1 MIDMSEL
8 IFTEHHTVLIDNILK
23 QNEMIDQLYLS
34 TKIYESIFYSS
45 DDDDEKIKE
54 KIKNVYYL
62 FVNWLFQ
69 NNVFFD
75 FKYDY
80 PNEFDN
86 IFRGTIFSYQAYENP
101 INYIYLYLLDLKQIY
116 KMMNNNSIDLA
127 NNQ

>member
-1 MIDMSEL
+1 MIDISEL
-8 IFTEHHTVLIDNILK
+8 IFTEHHTVLIDDILK

-34 TKIYESIFYSS
+34 TKIYESIFYSN
-45 DDDDEKIKE
+45 DDDDENIKE

-101 INYIYLYLLDLKQIY
+101 INYIYSYLLDLKQ
-116 KMMNNNSIDLA
+116 NSIDLE

>member
-8 IFTEHHTVLIDNILK
+8 IFTEHHTVLIDDIIK

-86 IFRGTIFSYQAYENP
+86 IFRGTIFSYQSYENP
-101 INYIYLYLLDLKQIY
+101 INFIYSYLLDLKQ
-116 KMMNNNSIDLA
+116 NSIDLA

>member
-101 INYIYLYLLDLKQIY
+101 INYIYLYLLDLKQ
-116 KMMNNNSIDLA
+116 NSIDLA

>member
-8 IFTEHHTVLIDNILK
+8 IFTEHHTVLIDDIIK

-34 TKIYESIFYSS
+34 TKIYDSIFYSS

-69 NNVFFD
+69 NNVFFN

-86 IFRGTIFSYQAYENP
+86 IFRGTIFSYQSYENP
-101 INYIYLYLLDLKQIY
+101 INFIYSYLLDLKQ
-116 KMMNNNSIDLA
+116 NSIDLA

>member
-8 IFTEHHTVLIDNILK
+8 IFTEHHTVLIDDIIK

-86 IFRGTIFSYQAYENP
+86 IFRGTIFSYQSYENP
-101 INYIYLYLLDLKQIY
+101 INFIYSYLLDLKQ
-116 KMMNNNSIDLA
+116 NSIDLA
-127 NNQ
+127 NNQLL

>member
-86 IFRGTIFSYQAYENP
+86 IFVVQSFLIKLMKIQLITCICT
-101 INYIYLYLLDLKQIY
+101 L
-116 KMMNNNSIDLA
+116 
-127 NNQ
+127 

>member
-8 IFTEHHTVLIDNILK
+8 IFTEHHTVLIDDIIK

-69 NNVFFD
+69 NNVFFN

-86 IFRGTIFSYQAYENP
+86 IFRGTIFSYQSYENP
-101 INYIYLYLLDLKQIY
+101 INFIYSYLLDLKQ
-116 KMMNNNSIDLA
+116 NSIDLA